1 MKKRILMICMCF
13 VLVFTVTARDIKEVK
28 AVAVVDDFAIIL
40 AVLAIGGLSYIAIRN
55 FTNEQGDV
63 DVPQDVIDQLNWG
76 MNEAYLQGLK
86 NQGYIDEEGNWLGT
100 GSGNGDNNEPPSNW
114 DKFKAWVKGHG
125 GVIDLSAS
133 VSIALVLKDAV
144 SKFKDIVNG
153 NKYASMHG
161 LPSLSLKTGMEVSD
175 YMLKYQSPYY
185 YVCDLRGYSSYHEEN
200 NYVYLLLSDRPIYLY
215 WHDKGYVSYLAFG
228 SMHQVSCYDYS
239 DSVSSFERPFVDDP
253 DSFSLSVR
261 VSDKIE
267 HYSNCKIYDNKDDA
281 LNAYLLQ
288 ESNYVYVQPD
298 NVDNSTEIPKLD
310 SDSIEVPSLDE
321 IKEYIKD
328 LNDASSDND
337 KQIVVD
343 NFVNTITN
351 PQPDTVPDTGNDTG
365 NKDDDTTEPTEDKD
379 IGNFTADLTTLF
391 PFCLPFDLIDL
402 VKTLSAKP
410 VAPKWEIP
418 IKIKYGNVVNY
429 KETFTI
435 DMGEFDDVVKIFRTL
450 ETLGFIVGLIM
461 ITRNQMIKG

>member
-1 MKKRILMICMCF
+1 MRKRILIICMCF
-13 VLVFTVTARDIKEVK
+13 VLVFAVTAQDIKEVK

-40 AVLAIGGLSYIAIRN
+40 AVLAVGGLSYTAIRH

-63 DVPQDVIDQLNWG
+63 DVPQDVIDQLNWA

-86 NQGYIDEEGNWLGT
+86 NQGYIDGNGNWLGT

-114 DKFKAWVKGHG
+114 DKFKAWVKSHG
-125 GVIDLSAS
+125 GVIDLSTS

-144 SKFKDIVNG
+144 SKFKDIVNS
-153 NKYASMHG
+153 NKYASKHG
-161 LPSLSLKTGMEVSD
+161 LPSLGLKTGMEVSD

-185 YVCDLRGYSSYHEEN
+185 YVCDIRGYSSYHAEN
-200 NYVYLLLSDRPIYLY
+200 NYVYLLLSERPIYLY
-215 WHDKGYVSYLAFG
+215 WRDKGNVAYLAVG
-228 SMHQVSCYDYS
+228 SMHSVSCYDYS
-239 DSVSSFERPFVDDP
+239 AGVDSFDRPFVDNP
-253 DSFSLSVR
+253 ESFTFTER

-267 HYSNCKIYDNKDDA
+267 HYSNCKIYDNKDSA
-281 LNAYLLQ
+281 LHAYLLQ
-288 ESNYVYVQPD
+288 QSTYVYVQPD
-298 NVDNSTEIPKLD
+298 NVDNSTEIPQLG
-310 SDSIEVPSLDE
+310 SDAIEVPSLDV

-328 LNDASSDND
+328 LNDTVSDND

-351 PQPDTVPDTGNDTG
+351 PQPDPDIGNDTD
-365 NKDDDTTEPTEDKD
+365 NKDDDTTSPAGDKD
-379 IGNFTADLTTLF
+379 IGNFTADLKSLF

-402 VKTLSAKP
+402 IKVLNAKP
-410 VAPKWEIP
+410 VAPKWDIP
-418 IKIKYGNVVNY
+418 INIKYGNVVNY

-435 DMGEFDDVVKIFRTL
+435 DMQEYESVVKIFRAL